1 MKIWDSVYIWSS
13 LTWIASFKSCQ
24 ILSTNFSSIV
34 IGNARILI
42 LPSFFGMVFFI
53 MVKPPDC
60 LLISQKNS
68 HKNVHFNLVVH
79 SPFTISIL
87 ACSAR
92 KIQFVLLK
100 IYKNN
105 FNFSPF
111 SIGREDFNTG
121 LLWYSGR
128 GYLSGILGTF
138 WTCLCSMVLFSKI
151 RGEATHTPARLLSP
165 PGSPRSISRKNN
177 WGK

>member
-1 MKIWDSVYIWSS
+1 MFLVTNENMDSVYIWSS

-60 LLISQKNS
+60 LFISQKNS

-79 SPFTISIL
+79 SPLTNFIL
-87 ACSAR
+87 SCSAG
-92 KIQFVLLK
+92 KIGKFVFLK
-100 IYKNN
+100 IHQKQFY
-105 FNFSPF
+105 FGPF
-111 SIGREDFNTG
+111 SIG
-121 LLWYSGR
+121 GR
-128 GYLSGILGTF
+128 ISSIQVVGTYLVF
-138 WTCLCSMVLFSKI
+138 WLFSI
-151 RGEATHTPARLLSP
+151 H
-165 PGSPRSISRKNN
+165 IV
-177 WGK
+177 WVI